1 MSAIKNNVADLL
13 WKSPGSKIQIL
24 SLQGHEALSQLY
36 VFKALIKTR
45 DAGLSFAQMLDK
57 EVSIVM
63 MAGPELTDER
73 HFSGIITKFSQ
84 ARTHHGDVDASNDKW
99 YTYHV
104 EFRPKFWLTTKQS
117 ASKVFQEKTSKDI
130 ISEVLGDSGVTFE
143 WKLQGDPPERLY
155 TLQYEETD
163 FNFISRLLEH
173 DGISYFFDHK
183 NKKVV
188 FTDNPGGFPDC
199 TPTADAN
206 YDEEVGMV
214 YAMGKEEVV
223 SDFTYEETI
232 GTGKVVLND
241 YFYEAAQ
248 SDQKVTETE
257 GAVPNFSKL
266 EQYEHTQN
274 YDNVGLGTVYAR
286 IRKEENIYTSKAAHG
301 RATCRSFCPG
311 HIFTLAKH
319 FRGECN
325 RRWILTETRYN
336 LEQGHFS
343 VHFSAVGADVK
354 VRPARVTP
362 KPRIYGVQ
370 TAEVTGPP
378 GAKVY
383 LDEMGRAKLQFHWD
397 REGSKNDRSSM
408 WVRVANNYAGKDYGI
423 QWIPRIGHE
432 VLVSF
437 VNGDPDCPVVTGR
450 VYNNY
455 NQAPLGPANKW
466 QNIIK
471 TIKDNH
477 ILFDDQDGKE
487 LVDIRAQKDMKT
499 LVLNDNTRQVN
510 NDEFI
515 IINNNRSIEVEK
527 QHDEEIGTNM
537 NINVGE
543 NLAQTVGKGFT
554 QVVGKDASISV
565 GKNAARRVKGED
577 LTEIDLEASLSVGK
591 KYSIAVGKDFFLDV
605 AKNGKMNFEKKLRLR
620 SGKDMAIDCDKKA
633 IMQVKDQLTIKVG
646 SVTAVLKKNGDV
658 TVKGKKMN
666 FKASSKIKMKG
677 SKINQN

>member
-63 MAGPELTDER
+63 MAGPELTSER

-130 ISEVLGDSGVTFE
+130 ITEVLGDSGVAHE
-143 WKLQGDPPERLY
+143 WKLQSDPPERIY
-155 TLQYEETD
+155 TLQYEESD

-173 DGISYFFDHK
+173 DGINYFFDHK
-183 NKKVV
+183 AKKVV
-188 FTDNPGGFPDC
+188 FTDYPAGFPDC
-199 TPTADAN
+199 TPTSNAK

-214 YAMGKEEVV
+214 YAMGEDEVV

-248 SDQKVTETE
+248 SDQKVTEVE

-274 YDNVGLGTVYAR
+274 YDNVALGTVYAR
-286 IRKEENIYTSKAAHG
+286 IRKEENITTSKAAHG

-311 HIFTLAKH
+311 HIFTLEKH

-343 VHFSAVGADVK
+343 VHFSAIAADVK
-354 VRPARVTP
+354 VRPERVTP

-383 LDEMGRAKLQFHWD
+383 LDDLGRCKLQFHWD

-408 WVRVANNYAGKDYGI
+408 WVRVSNNYAGKDYGI

-437 VNGDPDCPVVTGR
+437 VNGDPDLPVVTGR

-455 NQAPLGPANKW
+455 NTPPLGPAQKW

-477 ILFDDQDGKE
+477 IMFDDQDGKE
-487 LVDIRAQKDMKT
+487 LVDIRAEKDMNT
-499 LVLNDNTRQVN
+499 HVLNDNTRTVDH
-510 NDEFI
+510 DETI
-515 IINNNRSIEVEK
+515 VIGNNRSIEVGK
-527 QHDEEIGTNM
+527 QHDEEIGTSM
-537 NINVGE
+537 NIHIGK
-543 NLAQTVGKGFT
+543 NLAETVGGQYT
-554 QVVGKDASISV
+554 ENVAKDYKIAV
-565 GKNAARRVKGED
+565 DKNMQRRVKGED
-577 LTEIDLEASLSVGK
+577 LIKIDKEASLSVGK
-591 KYSIAVGKDFFLDV
+591 KYTVGVGKDYFLDV
-605 AKNGKMNFEKKLRLR
+605 AANGKMDFGKKLNVY
-620 SGKDMAIDCDKKA
+620 SKKDMNFTCDKKA
-633 IMQVKDQLTIKVG
+633 VLKIKDQLTIKVG
-646 SVTAVLKKNGDV
+646 SVTAVLKKNGDI